1 MGSTISTKRAGLA
14 AAAAVLAAV
23 ALVSIP
29 AGFPL
34 PVAVLGAVAS
44 AGGAVALFRGGRSDR
59 AGADRDA
66 LVSRLSHELR
76 TPLTAVIGV
85 LEVLDEG
92 GVTLDAAE
100 TTELLG
106 LARRDAQQMKRLVD
120 NLLIASRLA
129 RGTLSPGREV
139 VVLPTAVNHA
149 LAQTPGVARRTFV
162 HADPDPVAL
171 ADPVLVQQILTNL
184 VQNAARHAPEGQVEV
199 AVSRQRG
206 EVMVR
211 ISDDGPGIPARERE
225 TVFAPPPGE
234 IVGSKGLGLGLPLS
248 RDLARA
254 MGGELTCDPP
264 VRAGS
269 TFTLRLPAAE
279 EGHTAAQ
286 ADLPLVEPFPAMS
299 PRARLLVDMTEAL
312 AERSVDRMLAGLQKL
327 YSGLLGARAGVLA
340 VREPSGRFTRAGS
353 FGAGSGAVVP
363 AEDQWLQEAV
373 AAQAPVVVQDLSAG
387 IGDWP
392 DLLGGNAALF
402 LPVLD
407 RTEALGVLA
416 IGWRDGSELPGEQG
430 VAVASALAT
439 LAAFSLQRSS
449 LAADV
454 AFERRL
460 RVSVMEALPIA
471 ISVFAGDPPQV
482 IDWNEQER
490 RLLGLEDDSLRPVDL
505 VESQKRFNVRFAD
518 GTPLDLDNAPA
529 TQAIRSGRS
538 AGPFL
543 LRVRRLDGTE
553 VYTRTYCAPF
563 FDEQGRVAGAVVT
576 SEEVG
581 TDRTARPDADFP
593 AD

>member
-1 MGSTISTKRAGLA
+1 MGRTISTKRAGLA

-23 ALVSIP
+23 ALASIP
-29 AGFPL
+29 AGLPL
-34 PVAVLGAVAS
+34 PVAVLVAAAGAGAVL
-44 AGGAVALFRGGRSDR
+44 ALLRRGSSDR

-100 TTELLG
+100 ITELLG
-106 LARRDAQQMKRLVD
+106 LARRDAQQMRRLVD

-139 VVLPTAVNHA
+139 VPLPTAVNHV

-171 ADPVLVQQILTNL
+171 ADPVLLQQILTNL
-184 VQNAARHAPEGQVEV
+184 VQNAQRYAPEGQVEV
-199 AVSRQRG
+199 AVSRHRG

-211 ISDDGPGIPARERE
+211 ISDDGPGIPAGERE
-225 TVFAPPPGE
+225 TVFAPPAGE
-234 IVGSKGLGLGLPLS
+234 VVGSKGLGLGLPLS

-340 VREPSGRFTRAGS
+340 VREPSGRFMRAGS

-373 AAQAPVVVQDLSAG
+373 TAQAPVVVQDLSAAG
-387 IGDWP
+387 IWP

-407 RTEALGVLA
+407 RTDALGVLA
-416 IGWRDGSELPGEQG
+416 IGWRDASELPGEQG